1 MDEVA
6 RPRGPSYAETM
17 VRFINV
23 PFNSAGI
30 AGGVANMPA
39 ALGFEGVEIAVRATP
54 VRGPFGFLAEDALV
68 TMVADVAVAVTDAER
83 DGETPIVIGGDCPVM
98 LGALAALRPVGLV
111 FIDGHEDAWQPTAEL
126 SGEAADSELGIAL
139 GLVPAPI
146 PPVLDAGRVVVL
158 GPRDSAEIEQ
168 LGQRRIDGVVAL
180 RGAEWVEA
188 ASLDEVREVVGP
200 ATASN
205 WWLHVDLDVL
215 SSDALSAVDYPQ
227 PGGLGWARLDA
238 VTDTVLAISGCRGA
252 SIAIYNPD
260 LDAGATAPRV
270 REYVSRVAALL
281 D

>member
-1 MDEVA
+1 MLQ
-6 RPRGPSYAETM
+6 RSRGAAYAESM

-23 PFNSAGI
+23 PFNSAGVV
-30 AGGVANMPA
+30 GGVARMPA
-39 ALGFEGVEIAVRATP
+39 ALGFYGVSINVSAEP
-54 VRGPFGFLAEDALV
+54 LRGPFGFLAEDALV
-68 TMVADVAVAVTDAER
+68 TMVADVAAAVTSAVR

-98 LGALAALRPVGLV
+98 LGALAALAPVGLV

-158 GPRDSAEIEQ
+158 GPRDSAEIEE

-180 RGAEWVEA
+180 RGAEWLAA
-188 ASLDEVREVVGP
+188 ASLDEVREVVRP
-200 ATASN
+200 ATAST

-215 SSDALSAVDYPQ
+215 SSDALAAVDYPQ
-227 PGGLGWARLDA
+227 PGGLDWARLEQ
-238 VTDTVLAISGCRGA
+238 VTDAVLAIPGCHGA
-252 SIAIYNPD
+252 SVAIYNPA
-260 LDAGATAPRV
+260 LDDGAAAPRV
-270 REYVSRVAALL
+270 REYVSRLAALL